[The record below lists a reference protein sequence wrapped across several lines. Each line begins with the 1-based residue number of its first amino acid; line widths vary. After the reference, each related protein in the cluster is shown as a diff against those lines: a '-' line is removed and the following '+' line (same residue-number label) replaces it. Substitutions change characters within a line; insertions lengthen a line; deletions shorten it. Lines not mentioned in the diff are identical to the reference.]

1 MHAFAVALSW
11 AALVAQFEHTPA
23 EVDRFASELIEL
35 CTRHNFVH
43 FLAHGGSLREWAR
56 SASGNTVEGI
66 QWIEQGI
73 RDTQVSGSV
82 APLVG
87 QLILKSEALY
97 LADRTAEALETINEA
112 EAVAQSVEQR
122 VTDSTIHRLRGVFFA
137 NLAADET
144 QIEAS
149 FCAAIEN
156 ARGQKSVSLR
166 KRAEGTYAEYHR
178 QKANASGGREFR
190 LPLC

>member
-1 MHAFAVALSW
+1 M
-11 AALVAQFEHTPA
+11 
-23 EVDRFASELIEL
+23 
-35 CTRHNFVH
+35 
-43 FLAHGGSLREWAR
+43 
-56 SASGNTVEGI
+56 
-66 QWIEQGI
+66 
-73 RDTQVSGSV
+73 SGSV

-97 LADRTAEALETINEA
+97 LADRTVEALETINEA

-137 NLAADET
+137 NLGAAET

-149 FCAAIEN
+149 FYAAIEI

-166 KRAEGTYAEYHR
+166 KRAEGTYAEYRR
-178 QKANASGGREFR
+178 QKANASGGRGFR